1 MKIFE
6 HHHIGKRPYQE
17 DALGHHQSA
26 FVVCDGVGG
35 HGNGDMA
42 SKTVLNFIL
51 SNSSQEIL
59 KNIQDIAVLIENAN
73 RNLNEL
79 LIENPEKEGMGT
91 TLAGIFK
98 IKDDWFSAHIGD
110 SRIYTVRPQEKVFWH
125 TWDHSFVANLVKM
138 GEISRETAR
147 KHPRSNEIQ
156 KAILAN
162 AAGNVAKPE
171 IQHLGSL
178 KTGDLILICSDGVT
192 EAWPDEALIALLC
205 DTSVSTEEKANTV
218 FNQSSTQAS
227 DNNTAYLLE
236 IAPGDVASVEKNQP
250 GLNWQALDSLT
261 TVTHS
266 PRPMLDKKKPWWKV
280 FSK

>member
-1 MKIFE
+1 MKIFK

-17 DALGHHQSA
+17 DAMGHHQNA

-35 HGNGDMA
+35 HGNGDVA
-42 SKTVLNFIL
+42 SKTVLDFIL
-51 SNSSQEIL
+51 SNSSQKALES
-59 KNIQDIAVLIENAN
+59 IQDISVLIENAN
-73 RNLNEL
+73 RKLNEL
-79 LIENPEKEGMGT
+79 LIENPEKERMGT

-98 IKDDWFSAHIGD
+98 VKDAWFSVHIGD
-110 SRIYTVRPQEKVFWH
+110 SRIYAIRPQEKVFWH

-162 AAGNVAKPE
+162 GAGNATKPE
-171 IQHLGSL
+171 IQPLGNL

-205 DTSVSTEEKANTV
+205 DTSISTEEKANTV

-236 IAPGDVASVEKNQP
+236 VTPDDVVSAKENQP
-250 GLNWQALDSLT
+250 DMSWQTLNSLT

-266 PRPMLDKKKPWWKV
+266 PPPMLDKKKPWWKV